1 MVGKQ
6 KCFPGRWCVNNPK
19 EEEYLQTSII
29 LFSIPNILIAVNYTI
44 TTYQQEE
51 NNMKKFLFPILSIL
65 IVLSFILGGCAPK
78 ATPTPTAEPT
88 KAPEKTTS
96 DQRYVMVVLISGHPF
111 WNDIK
116 KGAQDAADQL
126 GVKFEF
132 TGPVE
137 FDAAAQA
144 SQVEQ
149 LIATKPACIILGSY
163 DPSMT
168 QAINKASDAGIP
180 VITFDSD
187 APDSKRLTYVGPD
200 HYQIGWEY
208 GKYMAK
214 LLNNKGK
221 VGLLTVLSQTNL
233 MRRVQGVKDY
243 FAQNAPDMQVV
254 AMEDNGGDDQQ
265 TADKTKAII
274 QANPDINGI
283 IVVNATGSGVATALK
298 ELNKAGQIKVITSD
312 VSDPILKG
320 ITDGAIDATS
330 YVNIYLEGYDSLKLC
345 HDYANGLTKGVPGA
359 AVGVNQLPA
368 SVNPGLFF
376 VTKDNASTF
385 MSK

>member
-1 MVGKQ
+1 
-6 KCFPGRWCVNNPK
+6 
-19 EEEYLQTSII
+19 
-29 LFSIPNILIAVNYTI
+29 
-44 TTYQQEE
+44 
-51 NNMKKFLFPILSIL
+51 MKKLVVFTLLLALAMMLSAC
-65 IVLSFILGGCAPK
+65 VAPAPAAQPAV
-78 ATPTPTAEPT
+78 ATE
-88 KAPEKTTS
+88 APAAPAQS

-144 SQVEQ
+144 NQVEQ
-149 LIATKPACIILGSY
+149 LIVTKPAGIILGSY

-168 QAINKASDAGIP
+168 QTINKAVAAGIP
-180 VITFDSD
+180 VATFDSD
-187 APDSKRLTYVGPD
+187 APDSDRLVFVGPD

-208 GKYMAK
+208 GKKMAS

-243 FAQNAPDMQVV
+243 FAQNAPEIEVV
-254 AMEDNGGDDQQ
+254 AMEDNGGDDQV
-265 TADKTKAII
+265 TADKTKAMI
-274 QANPDINGI
+274 QAHPDINGV
-283 IVVNATGSGVATALK
+283 IVVNATGSGVATAMK

-320 ITDGAIDATS
+320 IQEGAIDATS
-330 YVNIYLEGYDSLKLC
+330 YVNIYLEGYYALKLL
-345 HDYANGLTKGVPGA
+345 HDYANGKTDGVPGGG
-359 AVGVNQLPA
+359 VGVNKLPA
-368 SVNPGLFF
+368 TVNPGLFF
-376 VTKDNASTF
+376 VTKDNAAAF
-385 MSK
+385 MTGK